1 MFYKPPQNKYK
12 ALFFNDISITLNQI
26 TNKYE
31 NVIKLG
37 DLKIDTADK
46 TKGTCNY
53 FSDLHDT
60 FSLTKII
67 NSKTCFKAQKGKSID
82 VLLTNRSGSFNKR
95 GIFEKCISNHHKLIL
110 SVFRSYFTHIPPEI
124 IE

>member
-1 MFYKPPQNKYK
+1 M
-12 ALFFNDISITLNQI
+12 
-26 TNKYE
+26 
-31 NVIKLG
+31 G
-37 DLKIDTADK
+37 DLNIAIADK
-46 TKGTCNY
+46 TKDICNY
-53 FSDLHDT
+53 FPDLRDT

-67 NSKTCFKAQKGKSID
+67 NSTTCFKEQKGKSID
-82 VLLTNRSGSFNKR
+82 VLLTNRSGSFDKR

>member
-12 ALFFNDISITLNQI
+12 ALFFNESSITLTQI
-26 TNKYE
+26 TNMYE
-31 NVIKLG
+31 NFVKMG
-37 DLKIDTADK
+37 DLNIDTADK
-46 TKGTCNY
+46 TKGTYNY
-53 FSDLHDT
+53 FSDLRDT

-67 NSKTCFKAQKGKSID
+67 NSTTCFKEQKGKSID
-82 VLLTNRSGSFNKR
+82 VLLTNRSGSFDKR
-95 GIFEKCISNHHKLIL
+95 SIFEKCISNHHKLIL